1 MTTNGLLYE
10 FWSAAR
16 QGPRMYFAPLVG
28 AIRAVRDEIATAG
41 LNRSTVK
48 TGVDVSVLP
57 VRKRKR

>member
-28 AIRAVRDEIATAG
+28 AIRAVRDEIATTD